1 MSQTSNKIKIG
12 RPLVIGGVASGVGK
26 TTVATGIMGAFR
38 RRGYRVAPFKVGPDY
53 IDPGYHL
60 EAAGTVSRN
69 LDTWLTNGGAVRQ
82 IHARGAA
89 GADVSVI
96 EGAMGLF
103 DGRAGAY
110 GQGSTAEVAALT
122 GGAVVLVADCSRLAR
137 SLAPILD
144 GFRRFDP
151 ELYVGGVI
159 LNNVGSP
166 SHGRMLREA
175 AREVGMPVLG
185 LLPRNSGVR
194 LPSRHLGLVPA
205 TEHGAAGGDR
215 DFLEAIISFIEENVD
230 LDGLLDLSREPSGPA
245 APLLDLGEAAGDT
258 PGDGDFLATDDDRGA
273 GAAGGAGTVRLAVA
287 RDEAFS
293 FYYIDSLEALEAAG
307 AELIYF
313 SPLRDDRLP
322 DCDGVYLGGG
332 FPEMFAGRLEG
343 NVSMRRSV
351 AAAAS
356 GGVPVYAECGG
367 LVYLCRG
374 IEVDGQRHE
383 MVGAVPLEARM
394 TGRRQALGYVEARAR
409 SHNILLGAG
418 NRIRGHQFHWSAIE
432 WDQDH
437 LAYDCFSSRQPVV
450 EADGYIHGKLLA
462 TYVHIH
468 FAGNPAAATSFI
480 TACVRAR
487 GVRAGA

>member
-1 MSQTSNKIKIG
+1 
-12 RPLVIGGVASGVGK
+12 
-26 TTVATGIMGAFR
+26 
-38 RRGYRVAPFKVGPDY
+38 
-53 IDPGYHL
+53 
-60 EAAGTVSRN
+60 
-69 LDTWLTNGGAVRQ
+69 
-82 IHARGAA
+82 
-89 GADVSVI
+89 
-96 EGAMGLF
+96 
-103 DGRAGAY
+103 
-110 GQGSTAEVAALT
+110 
-122 GGAVVLVADCSRLAR
+122 
-137 SLAPILD
+137 
-144 GFRRFDP
+144 
-151 ELYVGGVI
+151 
-159 LNNVGSP
+159 
-166 SHGRMLREA
+166 
-175 AREVGMPVLG
+175 MPVLG

-205 TEHGAAGGDR
+205 AEHGAAGGDR
-215 DFLEAIISFIEENVD
+215 DFVEAIISFIEENVD
-230 LDGLLDLSREPSGPA
+230 MDGLLNLAREPSGPP
-245 APLLDLGEAAGDT
+245 APVLELEEEGGDDLGSARA
-258 PGDGDFLATDDDRGA
+258 GA
-273 GAAGGAGTVRLAVA
+273 GAGIMRLAVA

-293 FYYIDSLEALEAAG
+293 FYYVDSLEALEAAG
-307 AELIYF
+307 AELIFF

-487 GVRAGA
+487 GVRVGA

>member
-1 MSQTSNKIKIG
+1 MSQTRKQLKNS

-60 EAAGTVSRN
+60 EAAGAVSRN
-69 LDTWLTNGGAVRQ
+69 LDTWITNGEAVRR
-82 IHARGAA
+82 IYARGAA
-89 GADVSVI
+89 GADLSVI

-137 SLAPILD
+137 SLAPALD
-144 GFRRFDP
+144 GFARFDP
-151 ELYVGGVI
+151 ELFVGGVI

-166 SHGRMLREA
+166 SHGRMLSEA

-205 TEHGAAGGDR
+205 AEHGASGGDL
-215 DFLEAIISFIEENVD
+215 DFLEAIISFVEENVD
-230 LDGLLDLSREPSGPA
+230 LDGLLDLSRETSGPA
-245 APLLDLGEAAGDT
+245 APAPGVEEAAD
-258 PGDGDFLATDDDRGA
+258 DDDRDPR
-273 GAAGGAGTVRLAVA
+273 AAAGAGTVRLAVA

-293 FYYIDSLEALEAAG
+293 FYYVDSLEALKTAG
-307 AELIYF
+307 AELIFF

-332 FPEMFAGRLEG
+332 FPEMFAGGLEG
-343 NVSMRRSV
+343 NVSMRRSL
-351 AAAAS
+351 AAAAA

-383 MVGAVPLEARM
+383 MAGAVPLEARM

-418 NRIRGHQFHWSAIE
+418 GRIRGHQFHWSAID

-437 LAYDCFSSRQPVV
+437 LAYDCFSSRQPGV
-450 EADGYIHGKLLA
+450 EAGGYSHGKVLA

-468 FAGNPAAATSFI
+468 FAGNPAAAASFI
-480 TACVRAR
+480 AACVRAR